1 MKFRKRQADTAPDP
15 SSDRKGTLSSLTE
28 KGAETVQA
36 IGSGAK
42 RLGGE
47 AAHAIG
53 TGAKKLSDTAVNA
66 LGPEA
71 RKFTEEAAHA
81 IGAGAKKLS
90 DTAVHTIAPEA
101 RRLTEEAA
109 HAIGTGAKKLSEA
122 AASTIGPEAKRLT
135 EAGMELGRIAQ
146 KKGKR
151 WIDAIF
157 GGDKVLWTVIIVLL
171 IFSMLL
177 TFSATVYKP
186 GGTPTAKLL
195 NQMAFIV
202 IGIGSLL
209 FVHLIKYQFYGRIAN
224 AVFIVGLILTVLAML
239 IGPEEAGAR
248 RDLDIPLVHIRFQ
261 PFEIL
266 KIGVLM
272 VLAKQ
277 LARRQKTIEHT
288 PILPSLNPMEW
299 ARDAQRNMD
308 ILRHETIPVLG
319 PILITCVLTFLSV
332 GNSTTLIIAATCM
345 VMLFIGRV
353 RMADFGKMVA
363 LVAVVGIVFFAA
375 GLGRSDTGRSRMAS
389 FKPDM
394 LTKHVS
400 YTRDSIEIYD
410 YPAAT
415 RPDGKVIP
423 GESTQSLNA
432 KMSIASGGFFGKGPG
447 MSTHRSN
454 LAEAER
460 DFAYAFIIEEYGAV
474 GGLIVLLL
482 YLWLFFRTIQ
492 IFKKCGTAFP
502 SLLVLGLGLMIVLQA
517 MIHMLVSVSLFPITG
532 QQLPLISKG
541 GSSLVFTLMALGMIL
556 GVSRQTAERTL
567 DSPKNESLFER
578 NHD

>member
-1 MKFRKRQADTAPDP
+1 MRFRRRHTDRTPDTA
-15 SSDRKGTLSSLTE
+15 G
-28 KGAETVQA
+28 Q
-36 IGSGAK
+36 SGASPQ
-42 RLGGE
+42 
-47 AAHAIG
+47 AAPADG
-53 TGAKKLSDTAVNA
+53 TAPA
-66 LGPEA
+66 LGA
-71 RKFTEEAAHA
+71 
-81 IGAGAKKLS
+81 
-90 DTAVHTIAPEA
+90 EA

-109 HAIGTGAKKLSEA
+109 HAIGTGARKLSDAAVHTIAPEAKRLTEEA
-122 AASTIGPEAKRLT
+122 AHAIGTGARKLSDTAVHTIAPEAKRLTGEAAHAIGEGAKRLSSAAAEAIGPEAKRLT
-135 EAGMELGRIAQ
+135 EAGMKLGRQAQ
-146 KKGKR
+146 KKGRR

-157 GGDKVLWTVIIVLL
+157 GGDKVLWTVIVILL

-186 GGTPTAKLL
+186 GGTPTAKLF
-195 NQMAFIV
+195 NQLFFIFL
-202 IGIGSLL
+202 GIGSLL
-209 FVHLIKYQFYGRIAN
+209 VVHLIRYQIYGRLAN
-224 AVFIVGLILTVLAML
+224 FVFFTGLVLTVLAML
-239 IGPEEAGAR
+239 IGPEGAGAR
-248 RDLDIPLVHIRFQ
+248 RDLVIPVINQPIQ

-288 PILPSLNPMEW
+288 PILPSLNPLRWMQ
-299 ARDAQRNMD
+299 DAQGNMD
-308 ILRHETIPVLG
+308 ILRYETIPLLG
-319 PILITCVLTFLSV
+319 PIAITCVLTFLSV
-332 GNSTTLIIAATCM
+332 GNSTTLIIATTCM

-353 RMADFGKMVA
+353 RMADLGKIVA
-363 LVAVVGIVFFAA
+363 LVAVAGIVFFAV

-394 LTKHVS
+394 LTKHVA
-400 YTRDSIEIYD
+400 YTRDSIEIYS
-410 YPAAT
+410 YPPAT

-423 GESTQSLNA
+423 GETDQSINA

-474 GGLIVLLL
+474 GGLIILLL

-567 DSPKNESLFER
+567 DTPKNESLFEH
-578 NHD
+578 NND